1 MEVIREPLAYQA
13 ACRRARAD
21 GHSVGLVPTM
31 GALHAGHLALVRTA
45 CERTSYVTV
54 SIFVNPT
61 QFGPSEDL
69 DRYPRTLEADCERC
83 SQAGAE
89 VVFAPEA
96 QAMYPPG
103 DETRVRV
110 QKTAEALCGS
120 YRPAHFEGVAT
131 VVAKLLAL
139 AGRCTAVFGRKDYQQ
154 LRVIHRLV
162 RDLFLPVDIVGVPT
176 VREPDGLALSSRN
189 IYLSGAE
196 RQRAL
201 AIPQALSQA
210 VAAFGSGEREPTAIA
225 AAVEQALERAAD
237 RVDYVELAD
246 ADTVVPLRRDEPLPT
261 RALLAVAAH
270 VGATR
275 LIDNVVL
282 GEDPAPISD

>member
-1 MEVIREPLAYQA
+1 
-13 ACRRARAD
+13 
-21 GHSVGLVPTM
+21 M
-31 GALHAGHLALVRTA
+31 GALHAGHLALVHEACRRTD
-45 CERTSYVTV
+45 YVTV

-69 DRYPRTLEADCERC
+69 DRYPRTLEADCTRC
-83 SQAGAE
+83 DQAGAE
-89 VVFAPEA
+89 VVFAPEPL
-96 QAMYPPG
+96 AMYPPG

-110 QKTAEALCGS
+110 HETAEALCGS
-120 YRPAHFEGVAT
+120 HRPAHFEGVAT
-131 VVAKLLAL
+131 VVAKLLVL

-154 LRVIHRLV
+154 LRVIHRLA
-162 RDLFLPVDIVGVPT
+162 RDLFLPVDVVGVAT

-189 IYLSGAE
+189 IYLSDAE

-201 AIPQALSQA
+201 AIPQALSGA
-210 VAAFGSGEREPTAIA
+210 VAAFSGGEREPTAIV
-225 AAVEQALERAAD
+225 AAVQRALQRATD
-237 RVDYVELAD
+237 RIDYVELAD
-246 ADTVVPLRRDEPLPT
+246 SDTVVPLPRDEPLPT

-282 GEDPAPISD
+282 GEDPAPIPG